1 MANTIAE
8 SGSHAKNDEIGDAGN
23 RKCASLVCCT
33 LGAMI
38 NFDVISTDYFDRVD
52 NALTV
57 IGTSTTYSDEKD
69 IRESSK
75 DLLGAWKE
83 VIANGGLGL

>member
-8 SGSHAKNDEIGDAGN
+8 SGSHAKDDEIGDAGN
-23 RKCASLVCCT
+23 RKGDSLVCWT

-57 IGTSTTYSDEKD
+57 IGTSATSSDER
-69 IRESSK
+69 ISGNLPRTC
-75 DLLGAWKE
+75 
-83 VIANGGLGL
+83 

>member
-1 MANTIAE
+1 
-8 SGSHAKNDEIGDAGN
+8 
-23 RKCASLVCCT
+23 
-33 LGAMI
+33 MI

-57 IGTSTTYSDEKD
+57 IGTSATSSDEKD

-75 DLLGAWKE
+75 DLLAAWKE
-83 VIANGGLGL
+83 VIANGLLGVEATFGPTEILTISCIENKSEDFFAPFNK